1 MIIIIFVSLLQRT
14 FSMICLNL
22 DEQIKNDAY
31 ETEKHVTAICI
42 DAFDILW

>member
-31 ETEKHVTAICI
+31 ETEKHVTVICI
-42 DAFDILW
+42 DAFVILW